1 MKTTRNY
8 SRLLL
13 VLALFAAG
21 LAGAMAPERAAAQ
34 STQSTNSNV
43 KLSKSE
49 IVMDAVGG
57 EAKVTVT
64 SNWGWSAEIAT
75 TSTHIW
81 VSLPGTRVF
90 QGNGSESSQDCRI
103 TVFHN
108 TGREERTTYITFRS
122 IPDTTVKAI
131 LLIRQKGRPA
141 PALSLSGGK
150 NEIEVGAD
158 GGKETVSVKTN
169 CGWKSR
175 VYYNQPVDPNSEW
188 VSSDKSSG
196 EDRVKDSEDKV
207 NIEIKPNT
215 GESDRTAYIVFT
227 SIDDPSVKE
236 QLIIRQKG
244 QGKTEDPNKPGSDLT
259 AEEPEVTINGD
270 KDRFT
275 PRIKDASGKAVD
287 SSDLDWSSSD
297 TTVATVDDKG
307 KVTIHKK
314 GTAVITAKAKNGSG
328 KPATIKVNV
337 LSTVGNMEASG
348 EARIYTAAGM
358 LHLTLPTSAAIHIY
372 NVSGALVR
380 TMNAPAGNSSVAMPA
395 GIYVVKAGSRI
406 EKVVVQ

>member
-34 STQSTNSNV
+34 GTNSNV

-49 IVMDAVGG
+49 IVMDAAGG

-64 SNWGWSAEIAT
+64 SNWGWSAEVAT

-81 VSLPGTRVF
+81 VSLPGTTVF
-90 QGNGSESSQDCRI
+90 QGGGSESSQDCRI
-103 TVFHN
+103 AVSPN
-108 TGREERTTYITFRS
+108 TNREERTTYITFRS
-122 IPDTTVKAI
+122 IPDSTVKAI

-141 PALSLSGGK
+141 FALSFSGGK

-158 GGKETVSVKTN
+158 GGKETVSVKAN

-244 QGKTEDPNKPGSDLT
+244 QGKPDDPNKPGSDLT

-270 KDRFT
+270 KDRFI

-314 GTAVITAKAKNGSG
+314 GTAVITAKAKDGSG

-358 LHLTLPTSAAIHIY
+358 LHLTLPTPAVVRIY

-380 TMNAPAGNSSVAMPA
+380 TMNAPAGNSSVALPQ

>member
-34 STQSTNSNV
+34 GTQSTNSNV

-49 IVMDAVGG
+49 IVMDAAGG

-64 SNWGWSAEIAT
+64 SNWGWSAEVAPGAT
-75 TSTHIW
+75 W

-108 TGREERTTYITFRS
+108 TGREERTTYLIFRS
-122 IPDTTVKAI
+122 VRDTTVKAI

-141 PALSLSGGK
+141 FALSFSGGK

-158 GGKETVSVKTN
+158 GGKETVSVKAN

-244 QGKTEDPNKPGSDLT
+244 QGKPDDPNKPGSGLT

-270 KDRFT
+270 KDRFI

-314 GTAVITAKAKNGSG
+314 GTAVITGKAKNGSG

-358 LHLTLPTSAAIHIY
+358 LHLTLPTPAVVRIY

-380 TMNAPAGNSSVAMPA
+380 TMNAPAGNSSVALPQ
-395 GIYVVKAGSRI
+395 GIYVVKAGSKT